1 MKPNKRKAVVSDPIK
16 RIGLNGGNSA
26 REIVI
31 QIAKAL
37 GFKIHEDDKGVSAYG
52 GNAIRIAD
60 HCTYMQ
66 TWVDNGTWNAPIRLD
81 VVIEDEPTEAV
92 TQVRIG
98 YDFGITEFVSQSND
112 IDPQNARM
120 IAYDIRN
127 TMNGNPYANNV
138 RGERRNL
145 VATHGNNPQEL
156 NCNTNMNKKLIRLTE
171 SDLHKI
177 VKRSVNKVL
186 RESYNDDDVYMSN
199 YRDAMSDREE
209 SYTIDDLFRE
219 LKEEGYDFLK
229 YSYPDAW
236 QPGNWMEVMQVAEKL
251 GYPEDIKELIIHEIE
266 LNISFEQ
273 KNLDYVKNYK
283 WRT

>member
-1 MKPNKRKAVVSDPIK
+1 
-16 RIGLNGGNSA
+16 
-26 REIVI
+26 
-31 QIAKAL
+31 
-37 GFKIHEDDKGVSAYG
+37 
-52 GNAIRIAD
+52 
-60 HCTYMQ
+60 
-66 TWVDNGTWNAPIRLD
+66 
-81 VVIEDEPTEAV
+81 
-92 TQVRIG
+92 
-98 YDFGITEFVSQSND
+98 
-112 IDPQNARM
+112 
-120 IAYDIRN
+120 
-127 TMNGNPYANNV
+127 
-138 RGERRNL
+138 
-145 VATHGNNPQEL
+145 
-156 NCNTNMNKKLIRLTE
+156 MNKKLIRLTE